1 MRQGLI
7 FVAVLIGG
15 GFGLGVSSH
24 DKVTV
29 KSINSNN
36 DLVP

>member
-24 DKVTV
+24 DKVAVET
-29 KSINSNN
+29 
-36 DLVP
+36 LL